1 MIKIGIIGS
10 CITRDVFNSRHV
22 KNWKDY
28 FEVAAY
34 QSQVTFPSLV
44 SEPINYEKNEA
55 TYNNMNDF
63 EIEQI

>member
-44 SEPINYEKNEA
+44 SEPINYEKK
-55 TYNNMNDF
+55 
-63 EIEQI
+63 